1 MFKST
6 ETTVYLWSKFQNP
19 PAGQPPDSPV
29 PSLRI
34 KKQGAAKYM
43 QLLEGP
49 PPEDNDDEEQQQ
61 GEQTGM
67 QQERMITSF
76 SL

>member
-19 PAGQPPDSPV
+19 PAGQPPVSPV

-43 QLLEGP
+43 QLFEGP
-49 PPEDNDDEEQQQ
+49 PPDDEEQQQ